1 MKNNIVDVN
10 KKKINKLEKE
20 NKKLKS
26 IVKYLW
32 TFIELKVSIEEMEQA
47 GVDYNVDIDFSIDY

>member
-26 IVKYLW
+26 IVKYLCA
-32 TFIELKVSIEEMEQA
+32 FIELKVSIEEMEQA
-47 GVDYNVDIDFSIDY
+47 DVDYTVDIDFSIDY